1 MPSFCRQPGAFS
13 SAQSLWGLV
22 SDKRL
27 DFLMGLVVHS
37 PHRGVPSR
45 PGGGRRRPLYAAV
58 RLVHELT
65 MRMGS
70 RLRGVLL
77 ERVVAYDPARSCQ
90 RSTLRQGTRI
100 TCNMQLDGLGKGK
113 LATAFAPPDDASDD
127 DDDDGDSH
135 SMPVLLVK
143 GPRKGQ
149 HSLWPR

>member
-1 MPSFCRQPGAFS
+1 MLMSGQAIRMKTKHNTYDANDARTVHGFPVKE
-13 SAQSLWGLV
+13 L
-22 SDKRL
+22 RL
-27 DFLMGLVVHS
+27 ELML
-37 PHRGVPSR
+37 
-45 PGGGRRRPLYAAV
+45 
-58 RLVHELT
+58 
-65 MRMGS
+65 MMMMMGS

-77 ERVVAYDPARSCQ
+77 ERVVAYDPACSCQ

-127 DDDDGDSH
+127 DDDDDGDSH